1 MSMVLNNLSQINPVL
16 YYIIDNNFA
25 QFPFLYFNLL
35 GTGHLTFMGGGG
47 YVFFP
52 TVRQKNSHETIS
64 DYFFVGYKKLVPVTF
79 LQIQTKFL
87 VKNCWVRLFIFCVF
101 QVN

>member
-25 QFPFLYFNLL
+25 QFTFLYFNPL

-52 TVRQKNSHETIS
+52 RVRQKNSHETIS
-64 DYFFVGYKKLVPVTF
+64 DYFFVGHK
-79 LQIQTKFL
+79 IQTTFL
-87 VKNCWVRLFIFCVF
+87 VKNCWVKLFIFCVF